1 MTQRLNCDL
10 GESFGPWTLG
20 MDSQVMPYIDEANIA
35 CGFHAGD
42 PVVIKNT
49 LLLAK
54 RHNVAVG
61 AHPSYPDL
69 AGFGRRS
76 MTMPATELIAS
87 LNYQIAALVGMAANE
102 DLELKHVKPHGALYN
117 DMMKNGQV
125 RSAVMQ
131 AIAESHHPL
140 TLVLQA
146 TPNANIHRQEASAF
160 GLSIV
165 LEAFIDRCY
174 NDDGTLVS
182 RTQSGAI
189 HNREKMLQQVSQL
202 VQQKSVTTQTGKQL
216 SVEADTLCLHGD
228 NPIAVAEIQHIRHL
242 IR

>member
-146 TPNANIHRQEASAF
+146 TSNANIHRQEASAF

-242 IR
+242 VR

>member
-189 HNREKMLQQVSQL
+189 HNREKMLKQVSQL

>member
-146 TPNANIHRQEASAF
+146 TSNANIHRQEASAF

-189 HNREKMLQQVSQL
+189 HNREKML
-202 VQQKSVTTQTGKQL
+202 
-216 SVEADTLCLHGD
+216 
-228 NPIAVAEIQHIRHL
+228 
-242 IR
+242 

>member
-76 MTMPATELIAS
+76 MTMPAAELIAS

-202 VQQKSVTTQTGKQL
+202 VQQKSVTTHTGRQL

-242 IR
+242 VR

>member
-69 AGFGRRS
+69 TGFGRRS
-76 MTMPATELIAS
+76 MTMPTTELIAS

-146 TPNANIHRQEASAF
+146 TSNANIHRQEASAF

-189 HNREKMLQQVSQL
+189 HNREKMLKQVSQL

>member
-242 IR
+242 VR

>member
-146 TPNANIHRQEASAF
+146 TSNANIHRQEASAF

>member
-102 DLELKHVKPHGALYN
+102 DLELTHVKPHGALYN
-117 DMMKNGQV
+117 DMMKNGKV

-146 TPNANIHRQEASAF
+146 TPNANLHRQEASAF

-242 IR
+242 VR

>member
-146 TPNANIHRQEASAF
+146 TPNANLHRQEASAF

-242 IR
+242 VR

>member
-202 VQQKSVTTQTGKQL
+202 VQQKSVTTQAGKQL

>member
-49 LLLAK
+49 LILAK

-69 AGFGRRS
+69 TGFGRRS

-242 IR
+242 VR